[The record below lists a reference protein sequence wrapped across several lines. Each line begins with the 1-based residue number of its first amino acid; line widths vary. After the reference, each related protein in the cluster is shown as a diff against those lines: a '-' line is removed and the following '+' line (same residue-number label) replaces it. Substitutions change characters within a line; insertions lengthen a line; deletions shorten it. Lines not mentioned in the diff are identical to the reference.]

1 MQEDARRQGYPNAKS
16 RLVGGSCEGM
26 FRQRPTLPPRL
37 QGSTIGAGGL
47 NFRVRNG
54 TGCIPSAIATE
65 TVSKREP
72 ISTLMNSIA
81 SASIVSQ
88 VLGLLVP
95 VGSTRCRA
103 Y

>member
-1 MQEDARRQGYPNAKS
+1 
-16 RLVGGSCEGM
+16 M

-54 TGCIPSAIATE
+54 TGCFPSAIATE
-65 TVSKREP
+65 TLRGCKLRE
-72 ISTLMNSIA
+72 SIPELHSERERTKS
-81 SASIVSQ
+81 SA
-88 VLGLLVP
+88 
-95 VGSTRCRA
+95 

>member
-1 MQEDARRQGYPNAKS
+1 MRDYDRPGEFPRGNE
-16 RLVGGSCEGM
+16 GSPKCIEAPKGLDEGM

-54 TGCIPSAIATE
+54 TGCFPSAIATE
-65 TVSKREP
+65 TLRGCKLRGAPGTSQR
-72 ISTLMNSIA
+72 A
-81 SASIVSQ
+81 RADQ

-95 VGSTRCRA
+95 VG
-103 Y
+103 